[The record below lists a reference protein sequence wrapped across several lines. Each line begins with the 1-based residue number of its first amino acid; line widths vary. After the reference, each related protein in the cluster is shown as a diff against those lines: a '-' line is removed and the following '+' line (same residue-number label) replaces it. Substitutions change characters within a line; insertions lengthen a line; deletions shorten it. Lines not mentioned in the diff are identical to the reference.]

1 MFRFFGAARMLTAL
15 LPLVLLGCGT
25 PPYASNWDELR
36 PGMTHSDVADLLGE
50 PSSRVRLEQPGGR
63 VARERWQYGG
73 DATRAASPMG
83 LGIAAP
89 QDVFVVTFGTNGR
102 VKDYRRPLVGR
113 YAEPPPPAAR

>member
-25 PPYASNWDELR
+25 PPYVSNWSDLE
-36 PGMTHSDVADLLGE
+36 PGMTQSDVLELVGE

-63 VARERWQYGG
+63 VARERWQYG
-73 DATRAASPMG
+73 DDSTSAASPTG

-89 QDVFVVTFGTNGR
+89 EDVFVVTFGADGK
-102 VKDYRRPLVGR
+102 VSSLRRPLVGR
-113 YAEPPPPAAR
+113 YAEPPPPTR